1 MLPNDRAQPPAPEKP
16 SWGSRLMRAQRR
28 APTWLKVT
36 VVAAAVLFFPVTL
49 GLIIL
54 GALIYAVV
62 AVVQGRRTVGAS
74 ASVAVWGVAVFSAVS
89 SANRTW
95 LYSVL
100 LLPVAVALAAHSR
113 PLARWFVPCRTV
125 AWVLAW
131 SVPVGAVALKAA
143 PHQPFIGTIAAWLLA
158 AAVLGW
164 RVAKGIQDTRM
175 YGGRNPN
182 NPNDPD
188 APTQGHQGGAYPNGR
203 RPANQPGAASPAGQP
218 GGGQPGGGQP
228 GGGQPGTPSYGV
240 RAQAAALPYA
250 EQAARDHQGTG
261 YGASRPRPQISVEDA
276 MAELDAMIGLASV
289 KEQVRSIAAS
299 IEAARRRTVAGI
311 TTERPMRH
319 FVFLG
324 PPGTGKTTV
333 ARVLAKIFYAFG
345 LLQMPEVI
353 EAHRANLVGEY
364 LGATAIKT
372 NELVDSA
379 LGGVLFIDEAYSL
392 VNEGDGQAD
401 RFGTEAVQ
409 TLLKRAEDNRENL
422 IIILAGYEKQMETFL
437 ASNPGLASRFAT
449 RLKFPSYSP
458 PEMMALAEAGLDRR
472 GEVLDPDA
480 RPVLWRTLEE
490 VGRRR
495 IADDLGNGRFVR
507 SLLEKAG
514 QARDVRVMTGT
525 AEPAAKDLVTIRGRD
540 VEQAYAELTSRLRG
554 YEDTPTVE
562 GAIAELDELVGLEPV
577 KQQVRAIAAQLRVA
591 KLRDTH
597 GLTSQPPTRHF
608 VFTGPPGTGKTTVAR
623 ILGRIFAAYGL
634 LVRPEVVEAQRANLV
649 GGYLGTT
656 AIKTNTLI
664 DSAIGGVLFI
674 DEAYSLHN
682 DGYSGGDAYGAEA
695 VQTLLKRAEDDRDRL
710 VIVLAGY
717 PDDMDRFLRSNPGL
731 ASRFGTRV
739 TFPSYNPA
747 NLVRIADL
755 LAEQA
760 GDMFDP
766 AAKQVLARIFAQACN
781 AGRIDEL
788 GNGRFARSL
797 FERACA
803 CRDVRVVRL
812 GEEATAADLTTVT
825 AADVETA
832 YRDLAPRGPV
842 PQGPVPQGP
851 VPQGPVPQGPVPVP
865 DQG

>member
-1 MLPNDRAQPPAPEKP
+1 MLPNDRAQPAAREKP
-16 SWGSRLMRAQRR
+16 SWGSRALRWVGK
-28 APTWLKVT
+28 APLYVKLIVL
-36 VVAAAVLFFPVTL
+36 VAAIFASPFILLYVLGSAVIDVVQKRPGRL
-49 GLIIL
+49 
-54 GALIYAVV
+54 AAYAVATWGIPVDIFSQVPRLRMLPLLVLPFIV
-62 AVVQGRRTVGAS
+62 A
-74 ASVAVWGVAVFSAVS
+74 W
-89 SANRTW
+89 
-95 LYSVL
+95 
-100 LLPVAVALAAHSR
+100 AAGTG
-113 PLARWFVPCRTV
+113 PLARWYLPCRTT
-125 AWVLAW
+125 AWAMLW
-131 SVPVGAVALKAA
+131 SLPIGIALLKLW
-143 PHQPFIGTIAAWLLA
+143 PHQPQVGAGA
-158 AAVLGW
+158 AALVALAVVGW
-164 RVAKGIQDTRM
+164 RLAKGIQDSRM
-175 YGGRNPN
+175 YPGGVAPSVPPARPG
-182 NPNDPD
+182 PGPVGPGPD
-188 APTQGHQGGAYPNGR
+188 QGHAAPGR
-203 RPANQPGAASPAGQP
+203 PHPAAQPG
-218 GGGQPGGGQP
+218 
-228 GGGQPGTPSYGV
+228 YGV
-240 RAQAAALPYA
+240 RAQAAAQPYA
-250 EQAARDHQGTG
+250 EHAARDHQGSG
-261 YGASRPRPQISVEDA
+261 YGPPRPRPQISVEDA

-353 EAHRANLVGEY
+353 EAHRADLVGEY

-409 TLLKRAEDNRENL
+409 ALLKRAEDNRENL

-437 ASNPGLASRFAT
+437 VSNPGLASRFAT

-458 PEMMALAEAGLDRR
+458 PEMMALAESALDRR

-495 IADDLGNGRFVR
+495 MTDDLGNGRFVR

-540 VEQAYAELTSRLRG
+540 LEQAYTELTSRLRG

-623 ILGRIFAAYGL
+623 ILGRIFAALGL
-634 LVRPEVVEAQRANLV
+634 LVRPEVVEAHRADLV
-649 GGYLGTT
+649 GEHLGST
-656 AIKTNTLI
+656 AIKTNKLI
-664 DSAIGGVLFI
+664 DSAMGGVLFI

-682 DGYSGGDAYGAEA
+682 DGYSGGDAFGAEA
-695 VQTLLKRAEDDRDRL
+695 VQSLLKRAEDDRDRL

-717 PDDMDRFLRSNPGL
+717 TDDMDRFLRSNPGL
-731 ASRFGTRV
+731 ASRFSTRV
-739 TFPSYNPA
+739 TFPSYAPA
-747 NLVRIADL
+747 DLVQISNL

-766 AAKQVLARIFAQACN
+766 AAREVLAGIFAQTCD

-812 GEEATAADLTTVT
+812 GEEATAADLTTLT
-825 AADVETA
+825 AADVATA
-832 YRDLAPRGPV
+832 YRELDPGTPKTSIAV
-842 PQGPVPQGP
+842 PGQG
-851 VPQGPVPQGPVPVP
+851 
-865 DQG
+865 

>member
-1 MLPNDRAQPPAPEKP
+1 MLPNNRAQPPAPEKP

-28 APTWLKVT
+28 APTWLKVA

-100 LLPVAVALAAHSR
+100 LLPVAVALAAHAR

-125 AWVLAW
+125 AWVLVW
-131 SVPVGAVALKAA
+131 SVPVGAIALKAA

-182 NPNDPD
+182 NPNDPNNPEGPD
-188 APTQGHQGGAYPNGR
+188 APAQGRQAGAYPNGR
-203 RPANQPGAASPAGQP
+203 RPGGQP

-228 GGGQPGTPSYGV
+228 GGGQPGTPGYGV

-261 YGASRPRPQISVEDA
+261 YGPPRPRPQISVEDA

-353 EAHRANLVGEY
+353 EAHRADLVGEY

-437 ASNPGLASRFAT
+437 GSNPGLASRFAT

-495 IADDLGNGRFVR
+495 MTDDLGNGRFVR

-540 VEQAYAELTSRLRG
+540 LEQAYAELTSRLRG

-623 ILGRIFAAYGL
+623 ILGRIFAALGL
-634 LVRPEVVEAQRANLV
+634 LVRPEVVEAHRADLV
-649 GGYLGTT
+649 GEHLGST
-656 AIKTNTLI
+656 AIKTNKLI
-664 DSAIGGVLFI
+664 DSAMGGVLFI

-682 DGYSGGDAYGAEA
+682 DGYSGGDAFGAEA
-695 VQTLLKRAEDDRDRL
+695 VQSLLKRAEDDRDRL

-717 PDDMDRFLRSNPGL
+717 TDDMDRFLRSNPGL
-731 ASRFGTRV
+731 ASRFSTRV
-739 TFPSYNPA
+739 TFPSYTPA
-747 NLVRIADL
+747 DLVRIADL

-766 AAKQVLARIFAQACN
+766 AAKQVLARIFAQTCD

-832 YRDLAPRGPV
+832 YRDLAPRGPM
-842 PQGPVPQGP
+842 PQGPG
-851 VPQGPVPQGPVPVP
+851 PQGPVPQGPVPVP